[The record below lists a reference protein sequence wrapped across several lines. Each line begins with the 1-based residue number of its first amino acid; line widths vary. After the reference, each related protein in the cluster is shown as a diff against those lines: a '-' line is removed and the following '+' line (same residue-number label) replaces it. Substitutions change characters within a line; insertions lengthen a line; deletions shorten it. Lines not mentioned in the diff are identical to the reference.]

1 MTTTTAI
8 YAVGRFQP
16 PTIGHAALI
25 ESLINIAKQ
34 TNGQAFVFVSKTQD
48 TTTNLLDCK
57 TKVDHLRKMFPVG
70 VTFINTEEIPF
81 GGPLL
86 AREYLKTLGFTDHVF
101 VIGADREDI
110 FGRDARIWG
119 DDPPHV
125 ISLPRNEKNKKLND
139 LSPQNMSGTKA
150 RKYAQLQDR
159 ERFRDAVT
167 YGNVTEQDADLL
179 FDILT
184 PLLL

>member
-1 MTTTTAI
+1 MTTAI

-25 ESLINIAKQ
+25 ESLIKIANQQK
-34 TNGQAFVFVSKTQD
+34 GQAFVFVSKTQD

-57 TKVDHLRKMFPVG
+57 TKVDFLRKMFPVG

-86 AREYLKTLGFTDHVF
+86 AREYLKTIGYTDFTF
-101 VIGADREDI
+101 VIGEDREDI
-110 FGRDARIWG
+110 FGAEARIWG
-119 DDPPHV
+119 DEPPTV
-125 ISLPRNEKNKKLND
+125 ISLPRQAKNKKLND
-139 LSPQNMSGTKA
+139 LSPTNMSGTKA

-159 ERFRDAVT
+159 ERFQQAVM
-167 YGNVTEQDADLL
+167 YGNVTEEDADEL
-179 FDILT
+179 FDILIQ
-184 PLLL
+184 LL